1 MKNDTARPSLATV
14 LAARPA
20 VYRYVHRTPLHYNPG
35 LSELV
40 GASVHVKHEN
50 HHAIGAF
57 KVRGGVHLATHLTDA
72 EHRAGLYTASTGNHG
87 QSIAFAGQVTGTK
100 VRVAVPEGANP
111 AKIASMRHLG
121 AEVVT
126 HGVDFDEA
134 REWMCGEADRAGA
147 RFIGPT
153 DAELISGVGTY
164 ALEILEDLPETDV
177 IIVPVG
183 AGSGASSVCLVAKT
197 IKPEV
202 QVIAVQAERAP
213 AVYRSWKEGA
223 VVPAPMETAAE
234 GLATR
239 VAFDNTLE
247 ILRDERIGLDDFV
260 LVGDE
265 AMAEGVRLF
274 LEHTRNLVELAG
286 AASLAAALNLRDR
299 LKDKKVVLVVSGGNV
314 TLQQLRSLLAI
325 A

>member
-1 MKNDTARPSLATV
+1 MENDTARPSLATV

-20 VYRYVHRTPLHYNPG
+20 VYRYVQRTPLHYNPG
-35 LSELV
+35 LSELIGTDV
-40 GASVHVKHEN
+40 YLKHEN

-57 KVRGGVHLATHLTDA
+57 KVRGGVHLAAHLTDA
-72 EHRAGLYTASTGNHG
+72 ERRAGLYTASTGNHG

-100 VRVAVPEGANP
+100 VCVAVPEGANA
-111 AKIASMRHLG
+111 AKIAAMRHLG

-134 REWMCGEADRAGA
+134 REWMCGEADKTGA

-153 DAELISGVGTY
+153 DTELISGVGTY
-164 ALEILEDLPETDV
+164 TLEIMEDLPETDV

-183 AGSGASSVCLVAKT
+183 AGSGASSACLVAKT

-213 AVYRSWKEGA
+213 AVYRSWKEG
-223 VVPAPMETAAE
+223 VSVPAPMETAAE

-260 LVGDE
+260 LASDE

-299 LKDKKVVLVVSGGNV
+299 LKDQKVVLVVSGGNV
-314 TLQQLRSLLAI
+314 TLEQLRGLLAI